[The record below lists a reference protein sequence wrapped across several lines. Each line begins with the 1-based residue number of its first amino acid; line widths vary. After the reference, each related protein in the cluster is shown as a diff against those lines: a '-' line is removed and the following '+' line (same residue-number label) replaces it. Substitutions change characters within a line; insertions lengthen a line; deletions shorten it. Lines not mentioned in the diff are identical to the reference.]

1 MDKAFAEGV
10 LRWRDFYG
18 LVGSAAASL
27 IGLLFVSVSMHIDIM
42 AQGSDNEA
50 RILAVQT
57 FSSFLYV
64 LVIALVFMVPAQN
77 PWGLSIPLLAMGVLG
92 CVRMLQTWR
101 WFLRARKAGE
111 SSTDTHYSLWHLAYP
126 TLSYVALAMVSLAA
140 LRGRVQALAWLLIV
154 VVMLLLDATRSAWDL
169 MLLVAMHKA
178 SRPQKE

>member
-1 MDKAFAEGV
+1 MQNLFAEGV
-10 LRWRDFYG
+10 LRWHDFYA

-42 AQGSDNEA
+42 AQAADNEA

-77 PWGLSIPLLAMGVLG
+77 PWGLSLPLLAMGILG
-92 CVRMLQTWR
+92 CLRMLQTWR
-101 WFLRARKAGE
+101 RFFRARNAGDP
-111 SSTDTHYSLWHLAYP
+111 SKDTHYSLWHLAYP

-169 MLLVAMHKA
+169 MLLVAMQKA
-178 SRPQKE
+178 ERRQ